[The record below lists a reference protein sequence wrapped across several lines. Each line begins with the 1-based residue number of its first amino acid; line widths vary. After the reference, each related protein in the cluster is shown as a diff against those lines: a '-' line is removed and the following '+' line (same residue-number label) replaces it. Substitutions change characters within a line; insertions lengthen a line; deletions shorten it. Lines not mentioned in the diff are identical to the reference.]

1 VANCRNC
8 GSALPE
14 GSRFCPECG
23 VRVSSEGDTAIDELP
38 TEETGPV
45 PVNVVRG
52 RPRLV
57 EAAGRVSSG
66 LFGAVRAQAGA
77 AAEAVGAYSGAQL
90 DLFRLR
96 REVAALVAERAQAAR
111 ALGEAVYG
119 GDEESQESA
128 ANRMRQLDDAISAK
142 EGEMNQ
148 VAEKARERIDRAH
161 LQVQPTEVVEPPA
174 PEPSPV
180 PSEPPGPI
188 HVPEPAP
195 VPSEPPAP
203 QPVPEPRPEPSPPAV
218 PSPEAPQEE

>member
-14 GSRFCPECG
+14 ASRFCPECG
-23 VRVSSEGDTAIDELP
+23 VRVASEGDTAMEELP

-45 PVNVVRG
+45 PVNVVRQ

-57 EAAGRVSSG
+57 AAAGRVSSG
-66 LFGAVRAQAGA
+66 LFGAARARAGA
-77 AAEAVGAYSGAQL
+77 AADAVGAYSGAQL
-90 DLFRLR
+90 ELFRLR
-96 REVAALVAERAQAAR
+96 RELSRLVAQRAEAAR

-119 GDEESQESA
+119 GNDESQESA
-128 ANRMRQLDDAISAK
+128 ANHMRRLDEAITAK

-148 VAEKARERIDRAH
+148 VAEKATERMERAH

-180 PSEPPGPI
+180 PSEPPAPI
-188 HVPEPAP
+188 HVPEPTP

-218 PSPEAPQEE
+218 PAPEAPQEE